1 MEGATNPNSSTAIGN
16 ELFNLIKELQI
27 LSSLSSL
34 VLAGGTSLAL
44 RFNHRESDDI
54 DLFVDRIV
62 GVMGL
67 ENIQSELQIFYKEDL
82 YHCEIINKELGDQF
96 CFLRGFIR
104 KGEIVIKIEIT
115 QNMPFT
121 DPVEEYQGI
130 KVLTIKD
137 IGLLKLMSASNRM
150 ANKDIY
156 DLDYIT
162 DVIPLSQL
170 LYELKAKLARFSGPE
185 YKCLFDLD
193 GQKSPSDD
201 INLLLAFDNIDY
213 KELPNRPN
221 HSSDILKIIDG
232 HKKWVNAKVSW
243 RRKVKQLMR
252 EMNIPIPPARP
263 IN

>member
-1 MEGATNPNSSTAIGN
+1 
-16 ELFNLIKELQI
+16 
-27 LSSLSSL
+27 
-34 VLAGGTSLAL
+34 
-44 RFNHRESDDI
+44 
-54 DLFVDRIV
+54 
-62 GVMGL
+62 
-67 ENIQSELQIFYKEDL
+67 
-82 YHCEIINKELGDQF
+82 
-96 CFLRGFIR
+96 
-104 KGEIVIKIEIT
+104 
-115 QNMPFT
+115 MPFT

>member
-1 MEGATNPNSSTAIGN
+1 MAGDPNPNSSTAVSN
-16 ELFNLIKELQI
+16 ELLSLVKELQT
-27 LSSLSSL
+27 LSSLSGL

-54 DLFVDRIV
+54 DLFTDRIV
-62 GVMGL
+62 GINGL
-67 ENIQSELQIFYKEDL
+67 ENIQSELHIFYKEDL
-82 YHCEIINKELGDQF
+82 FHCEIINKELGDQYS
-96 CFLRGFIR
+96 FLRGFIR
-104 KGEIVIKIEIT
+104 KREIVIKIEII
-115 QNMPFT
+115 QNMAFT
-121 DPVEEYQGI
+121 DPIEEFQGV
-130 KVLTIKD
+130 KVLSIKD

-162 DVIPLSQL
+162 DVIPLPQL
-170 LYELKAKLARFSGPE
+170 LQELKAKLEKFNGPE

-201 INLLLAFDNIDY
+201 INLLLAFDKIDY
-213 KELPNRPN
+213 KELPNRSN
-221 HSSDILKIIDG
+221 HSSDILKITDS
-232 HKKWVNAKVSW
+232 HKKWVNVKVSW

-252 EMNIPIPPARP
+252 EMNIPIPPVRP